1 MLFIGLLTL
10 DFLVPE
16 CSSLKQKRSIV
27 KSLIAKIRNNFNA
40 SVSEIANDKWQRG
53 KLGVSIV
60 SNDSRFLDSQLR
72 KVVNF
77 VEGVGTVEIIESNI
91 ETF

>member
-1 MLFIGLLTL
+1 MLFIGLLTI

-27 KSLIAKIRNNFNA
+27 KSLIDKMRNNFNA

-53 KLGVSIV
+53 QIGVSIV

-72 KVVNF
+72 KIMNF
-77 VEGVGTVEIIESNI
+77 VETVGTVEIIESNI

>member
-27 KSLIAKIRNNFNA
+27 KSLVSKIRNNFNA
-40 SVSEIANDKWQRG
+40 SVSEISNDKWQRG
-53 KLGVSIV
+53 QIVVSIL

-72 KVVNF
+72 KIMNF
-77 VEGVGTVEIIESNI
+77 V
-91 ETF
+91 

>member
-1 MLFIGLLTL
+1 M
-10 DFLVPE
+10 
-16 CSSLKQKRSIV
+16 
-27 KSLIAKIRNNFNA
+27 
-40 SVSEIANDKWQRG
+40 SEIINDKWHRG
-53 KLGVSIV
+53 QIGVLIL

-77 VEGVGTVEIIESNI
+77 VDSIGTVEILEFNI

>member
-1 MLFIGLLTL
+1 LLTL

-16 CSSLKQKRSIV
+16 SSSLKQKRSIV
-27 KSLIAKIRNNFNA
+27 KSLISRIRNNFNA
-40 SVSEIANDKWQRG
+40 SVSEVPIDKWQRG
-53 KLGVSIV
+53 QIGVSIL

-77 VEGVGTVEIIESNI
+77 VESVGTVEILEFNI

>member
-1 MLFIGLLTL
+1 VLFIGLLTL

>member
-1 MLFIGLLTL
+1 M
-10 DFLVPE
+10 
-16 CSSLKQKRSIV
+16 

>member
-1 MLFIGLLTL
+1 M
-10 DFLVPE
+10 
-16 CSSLKQKRSIV
+16 
-27 KSLIAKIRNNFNA
+27 RNNFNA

-53 KLGVSIV
+53 QIGVSIV

-72 KVVNF
+72 KVMNF
-77 VEGVGTVEIIESNI
+77 VETVGTVEIIESNI

>member
-1 MLFIGLLTL
+1 MLFVGLLTL

-16 CSSLKQKRSIV
+16 SASLKQKRSIV
-27 KSLIAKIRNNFNA
+27 KSLISKIKNNFNA

-53 KLGVSIV
+53 QIGISIL

-72 KVVNF
+72 KVINF
-77 VEGVGTVEIIESNI
+77 VESIGTVEILESNI

>member
-1 MLFIGLLTL
+1 VLFIGLLTI

-27 KSLIAKIRNNFNA
+27 KSLIDKMRNNFNA

-53 KLGVSIV
+53 QIGVSIV

-72 KVVNF
+72 KIMNF
-77 VEGVGTVEIIESNI
+77 VETVGTVEIIESNI

>member
-1 MLFIGLLTL
+1 
-10 DFLVPE
+10 
-16 CSSLKQKRSIV
+16 V

>member
-1 MLFIGLLTL
+1 M
-10 DFLVPE
+10 
-16 CSSLKQKRSIV
+16 S
-27 KSLIAKIRNNFNA
+27 KI
-40 SVSEIANDKWQRG
+40 INDKWQRG
-53 KLGVSIV
+53 QIGISIL

-77 VEGVGTVEIIESNI
+77 VDLISTVEILKFNI

>member
-16 CSSLKQKRSIV
+16 SSSLKQKRSIV
-27 KSLIAKIRNNFNA
+27 KSLTSKIRNNFNA
-40 SVSEIANDKWQRG
+40 SVSEIANDKWQHG
-53 KLGVSIV
+53 QIGISILC
-60 SNDSRFLDSQLR
+60 NDSRFLDSQLR
-72 KVVNF
+72 KVINF
-77 VEGVGTVEIIESNI
+77 IESIGTVEILEFNI

>member
-27 KSLIAKIRNNFNA
+27 KSLVSKIRNNFNA
-40 SVSEIANDKWQRG
+40 SVSEIANNKWQRA
-53 KLGVSIV
+53 KVGVSIV

-72 KVVNF
+72 RVVNF
-77 VEGVGTVEIIESNI
+77 VETVGTVEIIESNI

>member
-1 MLFIGLLTL
+1 MKETFLEFILHLRYWIIL
-10 DFLVPE
+10 NKANV
-16 CSSLKQKRSIV
+16 
-27 KSLIAKIRNNFNA
+27 LISVKIRNNFNA
-40 SVSEIANDKWQRG
+40 SVSEIANNKWQRA
-53 KLGVSIV
+53 KVGVSIV

-77 VEGVGTVEIIESNI
+77 VETVGTVEIIESNI

>member
-1 MLFIGLLTL
+1 VLFIGLLTI

-16 CSSLKQKRSIV
+16 CSSLKQKRGIV
-27 KSLIAKIRNNFNA
+27 KSLIDKMRNNFNA

-53 KLGVSIV
+53 QIGVSIV

-72 KVVNF
+72 KIMNF
-77 VEGVGTVEIIESNI
+77 VETVGTVEIIESNI